1 MMFDYFLCEVKIT
14 SQVPPAFANKLGI
27 LDEHDWMSFDPIP
40 KINLLKGRYIECEFL
55 ALKYYNQNTFLFIND
70 IGNNGHRLMEL
81 AKQYGFSFSLSYFS
95 VLTLEQGIFSYDY
108 LTEKIE
114 EFELY
119 GSDYTGVKYDEV
131 ANIFTYEGV
140 EYKYREQLSEFLIK
154 RKKRIEKINS
164 LFEDRDLFK
173 ERLPAP
179 SGNRSN
185 LFYKIG
191 YAIRKLIAKYL
202 K

>member
-1 MMFDYFLCEVKIT
+1 MFDYFLCEVKIT
-14 SQVPPAFANKLGI
+14 SKVPNAFAYKLGI
-27 LDEHDWMSFDPIP
+27 LDEHEWMGFDPIP
-40 KINLLKGRYIECEFL
+40 KINLLKGENVECEFL
-55 ALKYYNQNTFLFIND
+55 CLKYYNENTFLYITD
-70 IGNNGHRLMEL
+70 LGNNGHTLRDL
-81 AKQYGFSFSLSYFS
+81 AKQYGFSFSLSYYS
-95 VLTLEQGIFSYDY
+95 VLTLEQGIFVYDY
-108 LTEKIE
+108 LLDKIE
-114 EFELY
+114 EFELCCL
-119 GSDYTGVKYDEV
+119 DYSGVKYDEV

-140 EYKYREQLSEFLIK
+140 EYKYREQLSEYLIK

-164 LFEDRDLFK
+164 LFEDKDLFK

-185 LFYKIG
+185 LFYKIR